1 MGILNR
7 SLLFVYTLFFGIMCA
22 GIVALCLH
30 IVPERVVLNEYDYLV
45 NQWQTGAA
53 AGVLLL
59 LSIHLLLCSFSGS
72 KSREINAKELLVVQG
87 ETGQVNVSLAAI
99 RDMAERLAA
108 SVHGVRTAK
117 TRAVVEH
124 RRSEGDFLKLD
135 IRLEIGA
142 ERSIAAISDDVR
154 SQVGRYVAQAA
165 GIDNLELAVSVQSIA
180 SGVSVKK
187 RRIK

>member
-7 SLLFVYTLFFGIMCA
+7 SLLFVYTLFFGILCA

-30 IVPERVVLNEYDYLV
+30 IVPERVVLNEYEYLSS
-45 NQWQTGAA
+45 QWQTGAV
-53 AGVLLL
+53 AGVFLL

-72 KSREINAKELLVVQG
+72 KSREISTRELLVVQG
-87 ETGQVNVSLAAI
+87 ATGQVNVSLAAI
-99 RDMAERLAA
+99 REMAERLAG

-117 TRAVVEH
+117 AKASVEH
-124 RRSEGDFLKLD
+124 RRGEGDFLKLD
-135 IRLEIGA
+135 IRLEVGQ
-142 ERSIAAISDDVR
+142 ERGIAAISDDIR
-154 SQVGRYVAQAA
+154 SQVGSYLTQAA
-165 GIDNLELAVSVQSIA
+165 GIDNVELAVSVQSIV